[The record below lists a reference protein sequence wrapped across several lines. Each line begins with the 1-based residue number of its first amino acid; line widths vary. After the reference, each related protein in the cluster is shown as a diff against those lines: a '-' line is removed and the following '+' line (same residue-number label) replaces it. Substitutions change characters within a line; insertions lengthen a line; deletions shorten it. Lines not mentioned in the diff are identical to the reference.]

1 MSSNL
6 IIIPTFNEKENIEK
20 ILEEIFSFEIGFNV
34 LIIDDNSPD
43 GTSDIVK
50 SVQKKYKQRLFL
62 IQREKKL
69 GLGTAYIMG
78 FGWALE
84 KNYDYIFE
92 MDADFSHKPEDLLK
106 LYNECA
112 NNNADVSIGS
122 RYIKGVAVVNWPIG
136 RLLISYF
143 ASSYVRLITG
153 MKIQDTTAGFICYSR
168 KVLEKI
174 PLDKIKLR
182 GYGFQVEMKFTAW
195 KYGFKIVEIPVIFID
210 RIMGD
215 SKMSGGIFSEALYGI
230 IRLKWR
236 SFFRKYE

>member
-143 ASSYVRLITG
+143 ASL
-153 MKIQDTTAGFICYSR
+153 
-168 KVLEKI
+168 L
-174 PLDKIKLR
+174 L
-182 GYGFQVEMKFTAW
+182 
-195 KYGFKIVEIPVIFID
+195 
-210 RIMGD
+210 
-215 SKMSGGIFSEALYGI
+215 
-230 IRLKWR
+230 
-236 SFFRKYE
+236 